1 MLTLRFCGG
10 EKRGDVNDDGA
21 REEVDDYNDDD
32 ISEGEEATG
41 HEGGE
46 ARAAGSRRREGEGN
60 DNSNNT
66 VH

>member
-1 MLTLRFCGG
+1 VLTLRFCGG

-41 HEGGE
+41 HEGG
-46 ARAAGSRRREGEGN
+46 GG
-60 DNSNNT
+60 
-66 VH
+66 